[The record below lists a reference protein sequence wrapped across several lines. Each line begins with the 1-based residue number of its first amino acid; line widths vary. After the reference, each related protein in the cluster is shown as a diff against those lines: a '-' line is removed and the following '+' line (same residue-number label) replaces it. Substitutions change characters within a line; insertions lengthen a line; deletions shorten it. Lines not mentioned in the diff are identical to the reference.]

1 MIFQKHIRNHRLKPF
16 NLDNRK
22 KTLNPRLDQKES
34 NTGDHTLR
42 ALSVNAGEGGFFG
55 GFPNRLAS
63 GGFGQLWWWW
73 WWKQRD
79 LNLVTGMKAG
89 FGGGFILTRQERQG
103 WLPCF
108 RILVGEKKH

>member
-55 GFPNRLAS
+55 GFPVAVSKWWFWAALVVVVVEAKGFESGDWNESGFWRWIYSHTTRETRMAS
-63 GGFGQLWWWW
+63 VFSNFG
-73 WWKQRD
+73 R
-79 LNLVTGMKAG
+79 
-89 FGGGFILTRQERQG
+89 
-103 WLPCF
+103 
-108 RILVGEKKH
+108 